1 MWADPSF
8 TRLPHAWSSYVSKW
22 MGVLDPKNLLWQIP
36 TRSSTKHAYTF
47 TGWHKQ
53 WSDRLY
59 YKILPNSRSS
69 STSNFV
75 GARMYWAI
83 ELTGCYRHF
92 NFDEAIWMGCWTPIH
107 NPLSLEPTRP
117 EFVIIKLQ
125 DTFETRFRFQQR
137 NKFPMQHFR
146 EIREH
151 ETPCK
156 AGSFFTPLSGGTSV
170 SGDTWSRKRKSW
182 IYKKLYVN
190 LRSPKGETIWTS
202 KTPLTEPQ
210 KMEVKT
216 FTLNTVGHIR
226 SNQNRTNLSATL
238 PGWMC
243 TVS

>member
-1 MWADPSF
+1 MMIPGTFVTES
-8 TRLPHAWSSYVSKW
+8 TTML
-22 MGVLDPKNLLWQIP
+22 MGNI
-36 TRSSTKHAYTF
+36 Y
-47 TGWHKQ
+47 GW
-53 WSDRLY
+53 
-59 YKILPNSRSS
+59 KITVNGPFRTHMHTTSAFNEGDTHSSS